1 MGLKLRMIC
10 LYQAVSPR
18 RRMSSWLKSPSS
30 SSEVSSIQIPVMLYM
45 LFSFSASSSPANR
58 IRLPLGSIDNLLKLS
73 EVLGVSLEYLLKGN
87 QDDGFSPLKQNESKS
102 QVYPI
107 ELLYSYVL
115 NYNDSI
121 EELGW
126 KKGSVIGFYR
136 LNSTGW
142 TINIAD
148 AFYEGPD
155 GSENESAHDDPSD
168 YLAVTIDDLFH
179 DPKNYDGCLVKVSA
193 WVGCYAY
200 ADGLSEEGFEEVML
214 ISDQDYLQK
223 EDEEVYS
230 DHELLFG
237 RYYNKI
243 IRQNHVPYAVA
254 VIKPERLT
262 EIPEAVNVE
271 MTVYGKFTYHPEYD
285 RDSIYV

>member
-1 MGLKLRMIC
+1 M
-10 LYQAVSPR
+10 YQAVSPR